1 MVGWMKITI
10 KEVAKEA
17 GVSIATVSRVLN
29 GKDGIRPA
37 TKKRVEKVIHK
48 YNYFPDQIAR
58 TMIVKE
64 SKSIGLLVPQLSNE
78 FWATLAEVIEEE
90 LWLHGYTLF
99 LCISSTKEDSLYK
112 EKAAIHSFMQR
123 KVDGIIYS
131 TSSGNH
137 TEFQAFTDEL
147 KHYQVPMIALEQ
159 RISGM
164 NQIYGDHIQGAMDA
178 VKHLILLGHSRIAYM
193 GGPLVS
199 PERELGYRNAH
210 TVHNVQVDEDLIFR
224 GEPKFQFGLEAMQ
237 RLIQLGLQFTA
248 VFCGN
253 DLIAMGAIHG
263 LERAGIKVPE
273 DVAVV
278 GYDDIHMA
286 GFAKPGLTTVR
297 QPIREMGKTVVEQI
311 LKSIDNGNIE
321 DQSCHLVFPMKLVI
335 RDSCGALNQDLNKQ
349 SLDSVM

>member
-1 MVGWMKITI
+1 MKITI

-29 GKDGIRPA
+29 GKEGIRPA
-37 TKKRVEKVIHK
+37 TRKRVEEVIHK
-48 YNYFPDQIAR
+48 YDFFPDQIAR
-58 TMIVKE
+58 TMIGKE

-78 FWATLAEVIEEE
+78 FWATLSEVIEEE

-99 LCISSTKEDSLYK
+99 LCTSSTKEDSLFK
-112 EKAAIHSFMQR
+112 EKAAIHSFLQR

-131 TSSGNH
+131 TSSGSH
-137 TEFQAFTDEL
+137 IEFQAFTEKL
-147 KHYQVPMIALEQ
+147 RQNRVPMIALEQ
-159 RISGM
+159 RIAGM

-178 VKHLILLGHSRIAYM
+178 VKHLILLGHTRISYM

-210 TVHNVQVDEDLIFR
+210 TVHNVKVDEDLIFR
-224 GEPKFQFGLEAMQ
+224 GEPKFQFGFDAMYQ
-237 RLIQLGLQFTA
+237 LIQSETQFTA

-253 DLIAMGAIHG
+253 DLIAMGAIHA
-263 LERAGIKVPE
+263 LERAGLRVPE

-286 GFAKPGLTTVR
+286 GFSKPGLTTVR
-297 QPIREMGKTVVEQI
+297 QPIKEMGNTVVEQI
-311 LKSIDNGNIE
+311 LHSIESDSTL
-321 DQSCHLVFPMKLVI
+321 DQACHLVFPMKLII
-335 RDSCGALNQDLNKQ
+335 RDSCGASKQQMTLKNLN
-349 SLDSVM
+349 SVM

>member
-1 MVGWMKITI
+1 MKITI

-17 GVSIATVSRVLN
+17 GVSIATVSRVMN
-29 GKDGIRPA
+29 GKNGIKPA

-58 TMIVKE
+58 AMIVKE

-99 LCISSTKEDSLYK
+99 LCTSSTKEDSFYK
-112 EKAAIHSFMQR
+112 EKAAIHSFIQR

-137 TEFQAFTDEL
+137 SEFQAFTDTL
-147 KHYQVPMIALEQ
+147 KKNQVPMIAFEQ
-159 RISGM
+159 RIPGM

-210 TVHNVQVDEDLIFR
+210 TVHNVHVDETLIFR
-224 GEPKFQFGLEAMQ
+224 GEPKFNFGDEAMNQ
-237 RLIQLGLQFTA
+237 LIHSGIPFTA

-253 DLIAMGAIHG
+253 DLIAMGAIHALETAG
-263 LERAGIKVPE
+263 LRVPE

-286 GFAKPGLTTVR
+286 SFAKPGLTTVR
-297 QPIREMGKTVVEQI
+297 QPVREMGKTVVEQI
-311 LKSIDNGNIE
+311 LKFNDTDYTL
-321 DQSCHLVFPMKLVI
+321 DQTCHLVFPMKLVI
-335 RDSCGALNQDLNKQ
+335 RDSCGASKKDLIRTSLN
-349 SLDSVM
+349 SIM